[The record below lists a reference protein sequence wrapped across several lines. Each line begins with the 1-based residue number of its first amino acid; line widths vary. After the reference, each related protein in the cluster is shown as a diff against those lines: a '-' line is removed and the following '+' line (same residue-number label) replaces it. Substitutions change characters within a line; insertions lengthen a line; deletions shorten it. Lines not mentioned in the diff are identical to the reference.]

1 MKDNN
6 DVKLAF
12 ILDGHIEEIFGCD
25 TRLAAILLSNP
36 VILDITEISEYVNE
50 KGIFYNQDNK
60 TFYKKIQVADSQ
72 DLKKSPLAF
81 AMLTE
86 AQRLDLDLQK
96 RIVREDFVSDDDL
109 PCCPDQPE

>member
-36 VILDITEISEYVNE
+36 TILDITEISQDINE
-50 KGIFYNQDNK
+50 RGIFYNQDNK
-60 TFYKKIQVADSQ
+60 TFYKKIQVSRSQ
-72 DLKKSPLAF
+72 DLNKSALFFP
-81 AMLTE
+81 MLTE
-86 AQRLDLDLQK
+86 AQKLDLDLQK
-96 RIVREDFVSDDDL
+96 RIVREDVVSDDDM